1 VVALKRLHRQLV
13 RSGNA
18 LARLRRELDSL
29 RQIRHPG
36 IVAVYDVVDWQGDPT
51 IVMEYVAGEDLKERV
66 MREGRL
72 SVAETERIGRA
83 LLDILAVAHA
93 SGIVHRDVKP
103 QNVRLGDDGRVC
115 LLDFG
120 SARLDAASQL
130 TQTGT
135 TVGTP
140 EYMAPELFA
149 ASVYDPRVDIYGL
162 GATLYECLTGR
173 PPQTADSL
181 AELAFLRTTTD
192 VAPVR
197 SLAPEVPAGLAQVVD
212 RCLGRDPEDRYAS
225 AGLVSWALDHPEA
238 EAAFAARKSSL
249 PPCLHCGTAI
259 PADSSECARCHTR
272 RPFAYSAG
280 RWHVQ
285 IRSLREPARFIEHV
299 AEKFPERATPG
310 HLQGLTQRCA
320 ALSFGAQTYAA
331 GIFGPQ
337 AARVRTELESV
348 GAEVKLV
355 KARRIVGPLLLALLS
370 SGLVACELNRSEG
383 MPVLFSGFLAFLL
396 FGVGFSLWNAPMLGR
411 AGSSILSVSRWP
423 RSLVPAFPS
432 MILWALF
439 FGAAAALVP
448 AVVAYPVYP
457 PTKELLVILSVP
469 SAMILSALTALA
481 FRFKHP
487 RISRQQEVQP
497 GFKTQLALVS
507 ETGGDPLDAIVLGSP
522 KPRTAA
528 SSSRMVVLALL
539 GLIAAEGLLFSASWE
554 WMTLRAWW
562 ARAKPVPEQQQ
573 ARNIRPVEPS
583 KAPASSSRPTMP
595 KREFPPARQTYP
607 SRPWWLAYP
616 FAPLPLLFAFLYV
629 RRHRIRKDGAAL
641 FAELDLTRFEA
652 LAARDIP
659 LRNPVPGSHSNP
671 IVALRTGDAFFADAL
686 RRAAELAPCLPG
698 PAVERLTQTLEAVC
712 KRIPAH
718 QEAERSLTARCI
730 LETDPEQKTRFDF
743 LALEGQMEALAA
755 QTWAAGVAKRS

>member
-1 VVALKRLHRQLV
+1 
-13 RSGNA
+13 
-18 LARLRRELDSL
+18 
-29 RQIRHPG
+29 
-36 IVAVYDVVDWQGDPT
+36 
-51 IVMEYVAGEDLKERV
+51 M
-66 MREGRL
+66 
-72 SVAETERIGRA
+72 
-83 LLDILAVAHA
+83 
-93 SGIVHRDVKP
+93 KP

-197 SLAPEVPAGLAQVVD
+197 SLAPEVPTGLAQVVD

-238 EAAFAARKSSL
+238 EAAFAARRSSL

-272 RPFAYSAG
+272 RPFAYGSG

-299 AEKFPERATPG
+299 AEQFPERATPG
-310 HLQGLTQRCA
+310 HLQALTERCA

-331 GIFGPQ
+331 GIFGPE
-337 AARVRTELESV
+337 AARVKSELESV

-355 KARRIVGPLLLALLS
+355 KGRRIWGPFWVALLCS
-370 SGLVACELNRSEG
+370 CLVACVAGRRAEL
-383 MPVLFSGFLAFLL
+383 PAALFLGFLL
-396 FGVGFSLWNAPMLGR
+396 FGVGFTLWNAPMLGR
-411 AGSSILSVSRWP
+411 AGSSVLSISRWP
-423 RSLVPAFPS
+423 RSLIPALAS
-432 MILWALF
+432 MSVSGLVFAAL
-439 FGAAAALVP
+439 GALVP
-448 AVVAYPVYP
+448 VVMKPHWYLTSEEWLA
-457 PTKELLVILSVP
+457 LFLVP
-469 SAMILSALTALA
+469 SAMILTALSTFA
-481 FRFKHP
+481 FGFKHP
-487 RISRQQEVQP
+487 RLSRQQEAQP
-497 GFKTQLALVS
+497 GFRAQLEIVS
-507 ETGGDPLDAIVLGSP
+507 EAGKDALDSVHAGIS
-522 KPRTAA
+522 KPRTVA
-528 SSSRMVVLALL
+528 SSPRVVVLALL
-539 GLIAAEGLLFSASWE
+539 GLIATEWCLLSASWE
-554 WMTLRAWW
+554 WMDLRSRW
-562 ARAKPVPEQQQ
+562 APAKPVPAQQPAKIAQ
-573 ARNIRPVEPS
+573 SQEVAKPRP
-583 KAPASSSRPTMP
+583 ATRPP
-595 KREFPPARQTYP
+595 LVRGEWPPARHTRP
-607 SRPWWLAYP
+607 SLDWPYAIP
-616 FAPLPLLFAFLYV
+616 FAPLPLLLAFLYL
-629 RRHRIRKDGAAL
+629 RHRRIRKDSAVL
-641 FAELDLTRFEA
+641 FSELNLTRFET
-652 LAARDIP
+652 LAARDVPI
-659 LRNPVPGSHSNP
+659 RRPVLGGQRANP

-718 QEAERSLTARCI
+718 QMAERSLTARCI